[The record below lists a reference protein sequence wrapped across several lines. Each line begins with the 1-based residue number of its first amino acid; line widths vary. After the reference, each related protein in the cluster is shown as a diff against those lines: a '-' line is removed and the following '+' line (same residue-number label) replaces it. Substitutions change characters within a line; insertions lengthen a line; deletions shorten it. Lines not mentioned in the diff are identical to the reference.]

1 MSETAYHLVHANVA
15 RMRAPLDGPMMAGF
29 MARIEEIDA
38 LAQNSPG
45 SVAQPTPADEGVAYK
60 DDVLLNM
67 SIWESVEDA
76 PLVCILTKTRPWC
89 MI

>member
-1 MSETAYHLVHANVA
+1 MSETTYHLVHANVA
-15 RMRAPLDGPMMAGF
+15 RMRAPLDDQLMA
-29 MARIEEIDA
+29 IDA